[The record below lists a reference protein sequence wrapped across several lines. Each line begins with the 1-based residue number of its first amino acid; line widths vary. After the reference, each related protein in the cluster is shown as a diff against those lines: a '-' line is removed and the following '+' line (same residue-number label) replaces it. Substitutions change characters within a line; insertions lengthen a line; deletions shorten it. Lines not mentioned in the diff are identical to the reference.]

1 MQKSMSQYNNG
12 GHRIIL
18 CVILCLFVLCTVW
31 AVAPASQNVVE
42 KNDGAK
48 TGDKA
53 DNRVYLDHADVL
65 FYDRNTNP
73 DAQIL
78 DGNVAFTH
86 NGAKL
91 YCDSAHFYE
100 KQNSFKAFGNVRMY
114 QGDTLSLFSDYADY
128 NGDSLMAM
136 ARYNVVLKHR
146 NKTTLYTD
154 SLNYDRLL
162 NVAYFFDGGR
172 MEDGNSRLRSEY
184 GEYDA
189 ATKTALFLYD
199 VVLLDDGFT
208 MKGDTL
214 YYDTNTSWA
223 HAVGPSDITSGSSH
237 IYTVDGYYNSAADK
251 AKLFQRSRLDDK
263 GKTMVGDT
271 LYYDART
278 KVGEGLMNVVY
289 TDEKN
294 KNGML
299 CNYFK
304 YEELTGNGL
313 ANDSAVAVDFS
324 QGDTLFLHADTF
336 KIFTFNINTDSV
348 YRMVHAYHKVRAFR
362 TDVQAVCDSLVF
374 DSRDSCLTMYRDP
387 ITWANNMQL
396 IGEEIK
402 VYLKDSTINR
412 AHVIRQALS
421 VEQMHDGVHYNQVSS
436 DEMIAYFEAG
446 EINLYE
452 ANDNVKL
459 VYYPLEESDSSL
471 IGLNYTETS
480 RLKMYIKDRK
490 MTKIWM
496 PKAEG
501 VMYPMS
507 QIPPGKSFLPTYVWF
522 DYVRPT
528 DKNDIFNWRP
538 KKAGTE
544 MKEEKRREAPLQY
557 LK

>member
-18 CVILCLFVLCTVW
+18 CVILCLFVLCAVW
-31 AVAPASQNVVE
+31 AVAPVSQYVVGKDE
-42 KNDGAK
+42 GTK
-48 TGDKA
+48 TGVKD

-65 FYDRNTNP
+65 FYDKSTNP

-100 KQNSFKAFGNVRMY
+100 KRNSFKAFGNVRMY

-189 ATKTALFLYD
+189 TTKTALFLYD

-237 IYTVDGYYNSAADK
+237 IYTVDGYYNSATDK

-289 TDEKN
+289 TDEKS

-374 DSRDSCLTMYRDP
+374 DSRDSCLTMHRDP

-436 DEMIAYFEAG
+436 DEMMAYFEEG

-480 RLKMYIKDRK
+480 QLKMFIKDRK